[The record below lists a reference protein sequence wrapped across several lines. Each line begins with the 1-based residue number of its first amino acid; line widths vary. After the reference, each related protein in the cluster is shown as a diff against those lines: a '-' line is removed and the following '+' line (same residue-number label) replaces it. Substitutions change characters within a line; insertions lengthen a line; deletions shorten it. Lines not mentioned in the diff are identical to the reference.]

1 MSLANTASEREKL
14 LENRLKEIE
23 EKFQKLQESL
33 SLSLGSKGKGR
44 GKNRKSP
51 STSRPDDIEIQMHI
65 LDDLGNSYNDIDN
78 YEMEYFEE

>member
-51 STSRPDDIEIQMHI
+51 STSRPDDIEIQEQVKLKGYYLI
-65 LDDLGNSYNDIDN
+65 VRNIINL
-78 YEMEYFEE
+78 F